1 MSGSS
6 ESSKLINNMLLFSSI
21 FSKWRTDSHDAFFNL
36 KSNALYESLLAGTLI
51 KHKGLFISVLNKV
64 MSLILP
70 ELRKLKGYAQ
80 DEPYSGTSYILC
92 LKKGM
97 LTFFMNKTDII

>member
-1 MSGSS
+1 
-6 ESSKLINNMLLFSSI
+6 
-21 FSKWRTDSHDAFFNL
+21 
-36 KSNALYESLLAGTLI
+36 
-51 KHKGLFISVLNKV
+51 

-97 LTFFMNKTDII
+97 LTFFMNKTDIILYI